1 MSQPETETAK
11 WIRFANEDLRSAE
24 SLLSGGWV
32 SYRNVCYLSQQ
43 AVEKAIKAAY
53 VSINHVFEK
62 SHSLDAL
69 KNQLPGEW
77 KWKQR
82 FPDISPMSVWA
93 IESRY
98 PGDWEEAT
106 KEDAQ
111 AALDF
116 ARKFLPVIEKEI
128 LSRLTTQ

>member
-1 MSQPETETAK
+1 MSLPETETAK

-24 SLLSGGWV
+24 NLFSDEWV
-32 SYRNVCYLSQQ
+32 SYRNVCYLCQQ

-53 VSINHVFEK
+53 VSVNLAFEK

-69 KNQLPGEW
+69 KNKLPGDW
-77 KWKQR
+77 KWKREFQ
-82 FPDISPMSVWA
+82 DLSLLSVWA

-106 KEDAQ
+106 EVDAKQ
-111 AALDF
+111 ALEF
-116 ARKFLPVIEKEI
+116 AKRFLPVIVNEL
-128 LSRLTTQ
+128 LSQKD